1 MIAPTTGR
9 VFRWPAI
16 AVALVLLS
24 WSGAAAATTWQLARG
39 PSAVSFTISHLIFSE
54 VEGRFSRFSGS
65 VDLPGE
71 SFEEARIEADI
82 DVASIRTGH
91 RDRDQHLVSEDFFFA
106 DEYPRIRFVSRSVR
120 RTGRKTYEIVGDL
133 TIRGVTREIV
143 LAADHMGRKETDGGT
158 RLDFVATGSLDRSA
172 FDLRWNRIWDGR
184 AVLGNDVQIR
194 LKVCLVQSAAA
205 GSQARAGGEGRLP
218 ESLDS
223 IEPGAAAAPAGAA
236 PPP

>member
-1 MIAPTTGR
+1 MIARTTGR
-9 VFRWPAI
+9 VFGWPVLA
-16 AVALVLLS
+16 AALLVLP
-24 WSGAAAATTWQLARG
+24 WPGAAAATTWQLARG

-120 RTGRKTYEIVGDL
+120 RTGNKTYEIVGDL
-133 TIRGVTREIV
+133 TIRGVSREIV
-143 LAADHMGRKETDGGT
+143 LAANHMGRRQTSAGA
-158 RLDFVATGSLDRSA
+158 RLDFEAVGSLDRH
-172 FDLRWNRIWDGR
+172 DYNLRWNRVWDGR
-184 AVLGNDVQIR
+184 AVLGSEVQIR
-194 LKVCLVQSAAA
+194 LKVCLV
-205 GSQARAGGEGRLP
+205 
-218 ESLDS
+218 ES
-223 IEPGAAAAPAGAA
+223 APAG
-236 PPP
+236 P

>member
-1 MIAPTTGR
+1 MGLLRAFSGPRKTWPGPAEAPAGRKAAIARRTCGVP
-9 VFRWPAI
+9 RWPAI
-16 AVALVLLS
+16 AAAILLLLGP
-24 WSGAAAATTWQLARG
+24 GAAAATTWQVARG

-71 SFEEARIEADI
+71 SFEKARIEADI

-106 DEYPRIRFVSRSVR
+106 DEFPRIRFVSRNVR
-120 RTGRKTYEIVGDL
+120 RTGKKTYEIVGDL

-143 LAADHMGRKETDGGT
+143 LAANHMGRKETDAGA

-172 FDLRWNRIWDGR
+172 YDLRWNRIWDGR

-194 LKVCLVQSAAA
+194 LKVCLVRSASA
-205 GSQARAGGEGRLP
+205 GSQAP
-218 ESLDS
+218 
-223 IEPGAAAAPAGAA
+223 
-236 PPP
+236 